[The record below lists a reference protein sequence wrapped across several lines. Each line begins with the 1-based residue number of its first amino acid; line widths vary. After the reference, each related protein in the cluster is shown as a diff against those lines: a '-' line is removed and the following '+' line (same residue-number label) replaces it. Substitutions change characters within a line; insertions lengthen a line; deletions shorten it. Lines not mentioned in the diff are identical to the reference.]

1 MNYENQKEVRLMV
14 WEENPNKRNTNN
26 EIKFNIP
33 KTSTIEVG
41 DKIRVKIGNGK
52 YSCYEITEIKEVR
65 PSSISIMNYVTALSK
80 HYVE

>member
-1 MNYENQKEVRLMV
+1 MNYENQKEVHLMV

-33 KTSTIEVG
+33 KTTIIEVG

-52 YSCYEITEIKEVR
+52 YSCYEILELKEVR
-65 PSSISIMNYVTALSK
+65 PSSISTMNYVAALSK